1 MGLLLY
7 AMLVIRQVLVL
18 KCSSNTS
25 FRGVQIPRRLMTLRE
40 GLVPIFK
47 QLESSGTEM
56 EDFFLSLNFLK
67 SWSFGEKKPTKT
79 VDFEA
84 FSNYWEAN
92 PAIRWKYT
100 QGVRHPCL
108 KLSWFWY
115 GSFWTMKVN
124 LTNKK
129 AGQTLRWLFL
139 SMFLPCALRQ
149 TYVTEGFAKGLQV
162 HRQGCLSVALF
173 WWLGFQH

>member
-67 SWSFGEKKPTKT
+67 SWSFGEKKTHK
-79 VDFEA
+79 D
-84 FSNYWEAN
+84 Y
-92 PAIRWKYT
+92 
-100 QGVRHPCL
+100 
-108 KLSWFWY
+108 WFW
-115 GSFWTMKVN
+115 GIF
-124 LTNKK
+124 
-129 AGQTLRWLFL
+129 
-139 SMFLPCALRQ
+139 
-149 TYVTEGFAKGLQV
+149 
-162 HRQGCLSVALF
+162 
-173 WWLGFQH
+173 